1 MVTGEEMFRSTLDEL
16 SRLLCA
22 SSILGQPI
30 EAGNKVVIPVAEFA
44 FGFGAGSG
52 AGGKDMG
59 GGSGTG
65 AGGSVNAV
73 ALAVVFTDIPGA
85 EGIQVLSLKMKS
97 PASEVVSQIGER
109 ILPLVVDVIRGKDI
123 EIDREGKKIDIKEK
137 EG

>member
-1 MVTGEEMFRSTLDEL
+1 LVTGDEMFRSTLDEL

-52 AGGKDMG
+52 AAGTDKP

-65 AGGSVNAV
+65 AGGNVSAV
-73 ALAVVFTDIPGA
+73 ALAVVMTDVSGA
-85 EGIQVLSLKMKS
+85 EGIQVLSLKTKS
-97 PASEVVSQIGER
+97 PASEVVAQFGER
-109 ILPLVVDVIRGKDI
+109 ILPLVVEAVKGKEF
-123 EIDREGKKIDIKEK
+123 EISPEGKKVDIKEK